1 MSDNT
6 AAPGSNGRERESG
19 DSTINFGT
27 ASTETTLRS
36 PLARSDDPSLV
47 HVAAAVY
54 DPSQSLIGRWSRLTD
69 DQVTAIGIDPTRLKN
84 DRSGFEA
91 GIYKDDQRH
100 ALAFAGTD
108 MTSFKDWTT
117 NLAQGAGL
125 QTEQYAEAVALAK
138 DAAKAF
144 DKAAVILTGHS
155 LGGGLAT
162 AAAAATGLQAVV
174 FNPAGVN
181 NHTLKREGLDPEK
194 IKVAA
199 DAGQIRNYIVAGE
212 ILNQV
217 QTWLPIPKPIG
228 QRTQL
233 PEPAPLRPTLAWI
246 PGARTIHGIGD
257 HGMESVAAGMRQF
270 EERHK
275 AFFTEP
281 ALRASAGRLY
291 EGELLSVPSGRTG
304 DVTQQVGDQ
313 VVTHDRAKLATNA
326 RTLKAGNQVSIQY
339 NEQGTVGAVSSQQ
352 DRKVVEALAAAV
364 IDAKVKDPA
373 QRAELKAAIEAR
385 LAERAK
391 AGTIP
396 SIPVYDKQAHAKGQQ
411 PDRDRPQG
419 KNNTERTR

>member
-1 MSDNT
+1 M
-6 AAPGSNGRERESG
+6 R
-19 DSTINFGT
+19 DSTINFS
-27 ASTETTLRS
+27 AANTETTLRS

-108 MTSFKDWTT
+108 MTSIKDWTT

-138 DAAKAF
+138 DAAKAL
-144 DKAAVILTGHS
+144 DKASVILTGHS

-181 NHTLKREGLDPEK
+181 EHTLKREGLDPTGV
-194 IKVAA
+194 KVAA
-199 DAGQIRNYIVAGE
+199 DTGQIRNYIVAGE

-217 QTWLPIPKPIG
+217 QSWLPIPKPIG

-233 PEPAPLRPTLAWI
+233 PAPSPLRQPLAWI
-246 PGARTIHGIGD
+246 PGAKTIHGIGD
-257 HGMESVAAGMRQF
+257 HGMKSVAAGMDQF
-270 EERHK
+270 VQKHE
-275 AFFTEP
+275 AFFAGTGK
-281 ALRASAGRLY
+281 AASAGELY
-291 EGELLSVPSGRTG
+291 KGELLSVPTGHTG

-313 VVTHDRAKLATNA
+313 IVTHDRSKLASNTG
-326 RTLKAGNQVSIQY
+326 TLKAGNLVSIKY
-339 NEQGTVGAVSSQQ
+339 NELGTVGAVISPRDIAGYAVGRHAEELPLHAESRAV
-352 DRKVVEALAAAV
+352 DAIAASV
-364 IDAKVKDPA
+364 F
-373 QRAELKAAIEAR
+373 AAIDKR
-385 LAERAK
+385 LQERAQPGQNRPLL
-391 AGTIP
+391 A
-396 SIPVYDKQAHAKGQQ
+396 SQARHERPVV
-411 PDRDRPQG
+411 DRD
-419 KNNTERTR
+419 TDRTR